1 MAQTAAQ
8 KAAAVAKAA
17 AAKKAAAIAASKK
30 ADDAILASLKTLHPQ
45 WAQWIIQNPEL
56 KKIILTWA
64 KIPGGPTQEQIDA
77 AVYPTKL
84 VQEYNA
90 VQQRLDKLQALSPG
104 EYKYEVDQAG
114 KWVDEEIA
122 RQGFSV
128 SPDNRQKL
136 IEATLNNGWAQ
147 GSTNLS
153 SAVSAYY
160 DASQTLGSAVGAD
173 KVSAATS
180 GTAAT
185 ALAKFA
191 TIAADYGVPV
201 PTDPAKLSDFVKQ
214 AIGPNGSTQ
223 AFTDYAKAQAIQSY
237 PWMKATLESGGTVKG
252 WLQPIATQLA
262 NTLDTTSDAINW
274 QDAKWSSLISN
285 FDPKTGLSTPRNI
298 NDILTTVKT
307 DPKYGYDQTMTAKNN
322 AYDLA
327 ASIKSTF
334 GFGA

>member
-8 KAAAVAKAA
+8 KAAATAKVKAA
-17 AAKKAAAIAASKK
+17 AAAAAK
-30 ADDAILASLKTLHPQ
+30 ADEAILTSLKTLHPQ

-56 KKIILTWA
+56 KKTILAWA

-84 VQEYNA
+84 VQEYNSI
-90 VQQRLDKLQALSPG
+90 QQHLDKLQALSPG
-104 EYKYEVDQAG
+104 EYKYEVAQAG

-122 RQGFSV
+122 TQGFTV
-128 SPDNRQKL
+128 SPENRQKL
-136 IEATLNNGWAQ
+136 IDATLNNGWAQ
-147 GSTNLS
+147 GSKNLK
-153 SAVSAYY
+153 SAVAAYY
-160 DASQTLGSAVGAD
+160 DASKTLGSAVGA
-173 KVSAATS
+173 KNVSSATS

-185 ALAKFA
+185 ALSDFA
-191 TIAADYGVPV
+191 SIASSYGIPV
-201 PTDPAKLSDFVKQ
+201 PTDPAKLADFVKQ
-214 AIGPNGSTQ
+214 AIGPNASTQ

-237 PWMKATLESGGTVKG
+237 PWMKATIEAGGTVKG

-262 NTLDTTSDAINW
+262 NTLDTTPDAINW
-274 QDAKWSSLISN
+274 QDPKWSGLIST

>member
-8 KAAAVAKAA
+8 KV
-17 AAKKAAAIAASKK
+17 AAKKAAAVIAAKK
-30 ADDAILASLKTLHPQ
+30 ADEAILTSLKTEHPQ

-56 KKIILTWA
+56 KKIILAWA

-90 VQQRLDKLQALSPG
+90 AQQGLDKLQALSPG

-114 KWVDEEIA
+114 QWVDAEIA
-122 RQGFSV
+122 KQGFTV
-128 SPDNRQKL
+128 SPENRQKL
-136 IEATLNNGWAQ
+136 IDATLNNGWAQ
-147 GSTNLS
+147 GSKNLS
-153 SAVSAYY
+153 TAVSAYY
-160 DASQTLGSAVGAD
+160 DASQTLGSSVGAD
-173 KVSAATS
+173 KVSSATS

-185 ALAKFA
+185 TLADFA
-191 TIAADYGVPV
+191 TIAANYGVPV
-201 PTDPAKLSDFVKQ
+201 PTDPAKLNDFVKQ
-214 AIGPNGSTQ
+214 AIGPNGSEQ
-223 AFTDYAKAQAIQSY
+223 AFTDYAKAQAIQNY
-237 PWMKATLESGGTVKG
+237 PWMKATIESGGTVKG

-262 NTLDTTSDAINW
+262 NTLDITPDAINW
-274 QDAKWSSLISN
+274 QDAKWSGLISS
-285 FDPKTGLSTPRNI
+285 FDTKTGLSTPRNI

-307 DPKYGYDQTMTAKNN
+307 DPKYGYDNTMTAKNN

-327 ASIKSTF
+327 SSIKSTF